1 MLRIENLTAGYYGA
15 EVLRDVTMQVR
26 DGEIVGLIGPNGA
39 GKSTVLRS
47 IFKLTQLKRGSI
59 TFEGREIARLRTH
72 DLLGLGIGFV
82 PQGRLVFSNLTVRE
96 NLRMGG
102 FLLRDNDA
110 TARSM
115 ETVLIRFPALREKLG
130 EKARNLSG
138 GQQQMLAIGR
148 ALMMTPKLLLLDE
161 PSLGLSPKVI
171 SEIVQILKQ
180 LHAAG
185 TTLMIVEQNVP
196 LLLKFATRLYVLA
209 AGRVAAEGPP
219 EKFHD
224 PAILKGLYFQEHT
237 PETMAAQRRIDK
249 L

>member
-185 TTLMIVEQNVP
+185 TTLMIVEQSVH